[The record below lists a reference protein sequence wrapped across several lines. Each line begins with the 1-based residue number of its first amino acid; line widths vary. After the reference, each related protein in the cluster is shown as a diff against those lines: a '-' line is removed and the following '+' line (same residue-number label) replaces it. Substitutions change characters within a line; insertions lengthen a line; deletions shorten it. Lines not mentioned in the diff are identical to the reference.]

1 MGYVFLGIL
10 TMTYFRSV
18 ESLAIFLDKFR
29 GVNFLKFQSN
39 EQNRFSKAVLECDN
53 QVLSIGERKLPIGI
67 RFSSGPSSYC
77 FDYEFVDYVVNSKDA
92 YLEELKDFYKYYMRP
107 LEVIYNPN

>member
-1 MGYVFLGIL
+1 
-10 TMTYFRSV
+10 MTYFRSV

-29 GVNFLKFQSN
+29 GENFLKFQSS
-39 EQNRFSKAVLECDN
+39 EQIRFAQAVLECDN
-53 QVLSIGERKLPIGI
+53 QVLSVGERKLPIGI
-67 RFSSGPSSYC
+67 RFSSGPPFYC

-107 LEVIYNPN
+107 LEVI